1 MYEPSRVI
9 SDIELLRRIARGD
22 QQALGALY
30 DVHGSRLL
38 AIARRMLSSESDAED
53 LLHDV
58 FIEIWK
64 KAGDFDPTRG
74 SVRTWIAMRVR
85 SRCLDRLRS
94 PRRRGQELNE
104 AHMGA
109 TEMRPS
115 LDTDNL
121 DAALQA
127 LPSGQREV
135 VVMAYIEGLSGPEI
149 SEALAIPLGTVKS
162 RTAAALSKLRVALC
176 SPGGAP

>member
-1 MYEPSRVI
+1 VI
-9 SDIELLRRIARGD
+9 SDIELLRKIARGD
-22 QQALGALY
+22 EQSLGTLY
-30 DVHGSRLL
+30 DAHGPRLL

-58 FIEIWK
+58 FVEVWK

-109 TEMRPS
+109 TEMHPS
-115 LDTDNL
+115 LDADHL
-121 DAALQA
+121 DAALHS
-127 LPSGQREV
+127 LLSGQREV

-162 RTAAALSKLRVALC
+162 RTAAALSKLRIALTDGDEGT
-176 SPGGAP
+176 P